1 MAPLEKIGGVNM
13 NLGNKIKEL
22 RKSRGI
28 TQEQLANSVN
38 VSFQAVS
45 KWENDIALPDITII
59 PALARYFGVS
69 MDELFDFDLTEI
81 REKAMAIAKESWK
94 YRNSD

>member
-1 MAPLEKIGGVNM
+1 M

-59 PALARYFGVS
+59 PVLARYFGVS
-69 MDELFDFDLTEI
+69 MDEFFDFDLTKSGK
-81 REKAMAIAKESWK
+81 RQLQ
-94 YRNSD
+94 